1 MLNHL
6 RRWTAALLL
15 GVALAPA
22 ALGVNSGRVEYYHRD
37 ALGNVRVV
45 TDETGQVLERHDY
58 LPFGEECTTGACAT
72 NPGVASGQPRRFTGK
87 ERDSET
93 GLDSFGARYYAQHVG
108 RFIAIDPVFTW
119 RENLLDPQRW
129 NRYAYGRNN
138 PLRYVDPDGRAT
150 LPAMIPLMTTA
161 QPIGQDNTRLDTAIG
176 MVSGVLTTLVPGLEI
191 QANSSAQAQGQ
202 IVGQFLA
209 LGTGV
214 GLSSGARAPTGL
226 QVNKAAGDAWSRAVG
241 AELQATYEIAVPEI
255 TVRTQTG
262 ARTRLDWVTR
272 DGSGTI
278 RCIECKASSSA
289 PLTRGQA
296 AAHPEIAQTGALVVG
311 KGKPGVPGGTAI
323 PPTRVEVRRPK

>member
-1 MLNHL
+1 MLTHMW
-6 RRWTAALLL
+6 RWTAALTL
-15 GVALAPA
+15 GATLAPVALA
-22 ALGVNSGRVEYYHRD
+22 VNSGRVEYYHRD

-45 TDETGQVLERHDY
+45 TDESGQVLERHDY
-58 LPFGEECTTGACAT
+58 LPFGEECTTGACAA
-72 NPGVASGQPRRFTGK
+72 NPGVPDGQPRRFTGK

-93 GLDSFGARYYAQHVG
+93 GLDYFIARYYAPHLG
-108 RFIAIDPVFTW
+108 RFTTIDPVFTW
-119 RENLLDPQRW
+119 RESLIDPQRW

-138 PLRYVDPDGRAT
+138 PLRYTDPDGRAT
-150 LPAMIPLMTTA
+150 LPAMIPLITTA
-161 QPIGQDNTRLDTAIG
+161 QPIGPDDTRLDAAIG
-176 MVSGVLTTLVPGLEI
+176 MVSGVLTTLVPGLEV

-202 IVGQFLA
+202 IIGQFLT
-209 LGTGV
+209 LGTAAA
-214 GLSSGARAPTGL
+214 LSPVARAPTGI
-226 QVNKAAGDAWSRAVG
+226 QANKAAGDAWSRAVG

-262 ARTRLDWVTR
+262 ARTRIDWVTK
-272 DGSGTI
+272 DSSGTI

-296 AAHPEIAQTGALVVG
+296 AAHPEIAQTGAVVVG